1 MFSAEDVSMTAQVAK
16 LHETMP
22 FGLADSMVVARGG
35 SYVSMATLQEELP
48 SIVAVKGIGF
58 RRPNRA

>member
-1 MFSAEDVSMTAQVAK
+1 MTAQVAK